1 MRYTLAMGERTKPQA
16 KPAPKKEEKVE
27 LPEDHDVVLLTGG
40 RSEDGEGLTA
50 IRSRPSKLEI
60 AELRPMKEGKPLN
73 GQELISLH
81 HRQGSP
87 MLWDVKVEHR
97 GADGTAAHAGPARVT
112 STSYRKGWDKIF
124 SGEKKKGITVKS
136 GRKKG
141 PLN

>member
-1 MRYTLAMGERTKPQA
+1 MRYTLAMGEQSKPPG
-16 KPAPKKEEKVE
+16 KPGPKKEEKVE

-50 IRSRPSKLEI
+50 IRSRPSRLEI
-60 AELRPMKEGKPLN
+60 AELRPMKAGKPLN

-97 GADGTAAHAGPARVT
+97 GADGTAPHAGPARIT
-112 STSYRKGWDKIF
+112 TTSYRKGWDKVF
-124 SGEKKKGITVKS
+124 AAGKKKRIRVK
-136 GRKKG
+136 GGTGKAG
-141 PLN
+141 LN